1 MAQRLRQHPPL
12 IGALTALLVVLSA
25 APGCS
30 ERSTGPGRGSP
41 AQTTLSTG
49 ATTSSAPLAPEPA
62 MTVFAPLGQ
71 DIADPSA
78 DAVGQYLDLLD
89 QVEKK
94 ARADLSDF
102 AVLPD
107 GAGVKA
113 ESEKWTALFLSDAAS
128 PSQPGLTVRR
138 SAHRAEGDLP
148 DVLRQEYDLSFEQGK
163 GLPKVT
169 VHLVLE
175 ETVSWIRIRPLV
187 AGLDLRA
194 TPVAARLSWLSWLAS
209 RVLRLQ
215 GTHRGRA
222 DEDAPHTWV
231 FHYKDVEEGA
241 RFSTDASQTLF
252 VMWSWADRV
261 DGGIRGG
268 QPYFLGFKHI
278 EPASGKLISLNPD
291 HWFDGKCWDTYR
303 RR

>member
-1 MAQRLRQHPPL
+1 
-12 IGALTALLVVLSA
+12 
-25 APGCS
+25 
-30 ERSTGPGRGSP
+30 
-41 AQTTLSTG
+41 
-49 ATTSSAPLAPEPA
+49 
-62 MTVFAPLGQ
+62 MTVFEPLGQ

-94 ARADLSDF
+94 PRADLADF
-102 AVLPD
+102 GQLPD

-113 ESEKWTALFLSDAAS
+113 ESEKWMARFLLDAAS
-128 PSQPGLTVRR
+128 PDQPDRAVRR
-138 SAHRAEGDLP
+138 YVHRAEGDLP
-148 DVLRQEYDLSFEQGK
+148 DVLRHEYDLSFEQGK
-163 GLPKVT
+163 DLPKVA
-169 VHLVLE
+169 VHVVIE
-175 ETVSWIRIRPLV
+175 ETVSWMRIRPV
-187 AGLDLRA
+187 VPGLDLRA

-231 FHYKDVEEGA
+231 FRYKDLEEGA
-241 RFSTDASQTLF
+241 RFSTDASRTIR

-268 QPYFLGFKHI
+268 QPYFLGHKHV
-278 EPASGKLISLNPD
+278 EPASGRLVSLNPD